1 MISLFKFLSLA
12 SAFSLVGIFLALAF
26 LLDEI
31 EGYFQGSGTKLKR
44 LLPPIAALWLISTI
58 GTFLADL
65 AEIVDRPILEVF
77 SGNLIRSFALQI
89 ILGKVL
95 LINIIA
101 ALIVLFCVPFIK
113 RTGGAVALLLITLIG
128 LLAPYL
134 ENHNASSGHH
144 MLVVGLVIVHVL
156 ALSFWIGGLIALTL
170 MSASARKLAHGRF
183 HHIALWSLATVALT
197 GIVNG
202 WVRLGS
208 LSQIGSN
215 YGLLLL
221 GKSLLLGLIFTIAF
235 KGYKRNLESVNE
247 QSLVRQ
253 LTIEGLLFALTM
265 AMAIILG
272 RTSPPELKNSAAID
286 PILGSVMP
294 QPPTLSRLLLGY
306 EPNGLFL
313 AFLVLLVALYIKGV
327 VVLTRR
333 GDKWPI
339 NRTIFFALGI
349 SVADFA
355 VNGGLGVYSHVAFS
369 FHMVAHMAL
378 ATLAPIG
385 IVLGA
390 PITLA
395 LRTLPIGRTSQE
407 RGVRGFALALLH
419 SRYSRFL
426 TNPIVAMLIFDVSMF
441 ALYFTDL
448 FQWLMSYHFGHF
460 FMAMHFFI
468 AGFLFFAALI
478 GIDPV
483 PNKFPFVARIV
494 VILAAMSIHAFFSI
508 SLMSSSVLVDGG
520 YFAALDRPW
529 WPDLL
534 GDQKTGAAF
543 GWAFGEVPILLALA
557 ATFVQWVRSDSHEA
571 ARLERSSERARA
583 AGVPDEVDRYN
594 EYLKSLEQRE
604 QRDQRE
610 QR

>member
-113 RTGGAVALLLITLIG
+113 RTGGAVALLLITLLG

-144 MLVVGLVIVHVL
+144 MLAVGLVIVHVL

-247 QSLVRQ
+247 QALVRQ

-272 RTSPPELKNSAAID
+272 RTSPPELKNSAAIN

>member
-77 SGNLIRSFALQI
+77 SGNLIRSFALQV

-144 MLVVGLVIVHVL
+144 MLAVGLVIVHVL

-460 FMAMHFFI
+460 FMEMHFFI

-604 QRDQRE
+604 QREQRDQR
-610 QR
+610 

>member
-1 MISLFKFLSLA
+1 MISLFKFLALA
-12 SAFSLVGIFLALAF
+12 SSFSLVGIFLSLAF
-26 LLDEI
+26 LLEEI
-31 EGYFQGSGTKLKR
+31 EGYFQEAGNKLKR
-44 LLPPIAALWLISTI
+44 LLPPIAAIWVLSTI
-58 GTFLADL
+58 GLFLSEL
-65 AEIVDRPILEVF
+65 ALIVNRPLLEVF
-77 SGNLIRSFALQI
+77 NGNLIRSFALQV

-95 LINIIA
+95 LISIIA
-101 ALIVLFCVPFIK
+101 ALVVLVAVNFIK
-113 RTGGAVALLLITLIG
+113 RTGGAVALMVITFLG

-144 MLVVGLVIVHVL
+144 MLAVGLVVVHVL
-156 ALSFWIGGLIALTL
+156 ALALWIGGLIALVMMGTPE
-170 MSASARKLAHGRF
+170 RNRAHPRF
-183 HHIALWSLATVALT
+183 HQIALWSLAAVALT
-197 GIVNG
+197 GALNG
-202 WVRLGS
+202 WIRLGS
-208 LSQIGSN
+208 ISNIGSS

-221 GKSLLLGLIFTIAF
+221 GKSILLMLIFTVAF
-235 KGYKRNLESVNE
+235 TSHRRNKERVHE
-247 QSLVRQ
+247 RSLTRQ
-253 LTIEGLLFALTM
+253 LSIEGVLFVITMSMGIALGQS
-265 AMAIILG
+265 A
-272 RTSPPELKNSAAID
+272 PPQAESDAVIH
-286 PILGSVMP
+286 PILGSPMP
-294 QPPTLSRLLLGY
+294 QAPTLARLLWGY

-313 AFLVLLVALYIKGV
+313 AFLVLLVALYIRGV

-378 ATLAPIG
+378 ATVAPIG

-395 LRTLPIGRTSQE
+395 LRTLPIGRTPQE

-426 TNPIVAMLIFDVSMF
+426 TNPIVAMLIFDGSMF

-448 FQWLMSYHFGHF
+448 FKWLMGYHFGHF
-460 FMAMHFFI
+460 FMEMHFFI
-468 AGFLFFAALI
+468 AGFLFFASLI
-478 GIDPV
+478 GVDPI
-483 PNKFPFVARIV
+483 PNKFPFVGRIV

-520 YFAALDRPW
+520 YFASLGRPW

-534 GDQKTGAAF
+534 GDQRTGAAI

-557 ATFVQWVRSDSHEA
+557 ATFVQWVRSDSNEA
-571 ARLERSSERARA
+571 ARIERNSERARQ
-583 AGVPDEVDRYN
+583 AGVPDEVDKYN
-594 EYLKSLEQRE
+594 EYLKSLDEGNRRDNQR
-604 QRDQRE
+604 
-610 QR
+610 

>member
-31 EGYFQGSGTKLKR
+31 EGYFQDSGTKLKR

-77 SGNLIRSFALQI
+77 DGNLIRSFALQV

-113 RTGGAVALLLITLIG
+113 RTGGAVALLLITLLG

-144 MLVVGLVIVHVL
+144 MLAVGLVIVHVL

-313 AFLVLLVALYIKGV
+313 AFLVLLVAFYIKGL

>member
-31 EGYFQGSGTKLKR
+31 EGYFQDSGIKLKR
-44 LLPPIAALWLISTI
+44 LLPPIAALWSLSTI
-58 GTFLADL
+58 VTFLADL

-77 SGNLIRSFALQI
+77 DGNLIRSFALQVV
-89 ILGKVL
+89 LGKVL

-101 ALIVLFCVPFIK
+101 ALIVLFFVPFIK

-272 RTSPPELKNSAAID
+272 RTSPPELKNSAAIN

-460 FMAMHFFI
+460 FMEMHFFI

-594 EYLKSLEQRE
+594 EYLKSLEQRD
-604 QRDQRE
+604 QRDQR
-610 QR
+610 

>member
-1 MISLFKFLSLA
+1 MISLFKFLALA
-12 SAFSLVGIFLALAF
+12 SSFSLVGIFLSLAF
-26 LLDEI
+26 LLEEI
-31 EGYFQGSGTKLKR
+31 EGYFQEAGNKLKR
-44 LLPPIAALWLISTI
+44 LLPPIAAIWVLSTI
-58 GTFLADL
+58 GLFLSEL
-65 AEIVDRPILEVF
+65 ALIVNRPLLEVF
-77 SGNLIRSFALQI
+77 NGNLIRSFALQV

-95 LINIIA
+95 LISIIA
-101 ALIVLFCVPFIK
+101 ALVVLVAVNFIK
-113 RTGGAVALLLITLIG
+113 RTGGAVALMVITFLG

-144 MLVVGLVIVHVL
+144 MLAVGLVVVHVL
-156 ALSFWIGGLIALTL
+156 ALALWIGGLIALVMMGTPE
-170 MSASARKLAHGRF
+170 RNRAHPRF
-183 HHIALWSLATVALT
+183 HQIALWSLAAVALT
-197 GIVNG
+197 GALNG
-202 WVRLGS
+202 WIRLGS
-208 LSQIGSN
+208 ISNIGSS

-221 GKSLLLGLIFTIAF
+221 GKSILLMLIFTVAF
-235 KGYKRNLESVNE
+235 TSHRRNKERVNE
-247 QSLVRQ
+247 RSLTRQ
-253 LTIEGLLFALTM
+253 LSIEGVLFVITMSMGIALGQI
-265 AMAIILG
+265 A
-272 RTSPPELKNSAAID
+272 PPQAESDAVIH
-286 PILGSVMP
+286 PILGSPMP
-294 QPPTLSRLLLGY
+294 QAPTFARLLWGY

-313 AFLVLLVALYIKGV
+313 AFLVLLVALYIRGV

-378 ATLAPIG
+378 ATVAPIG

-395 LRTLPIGRTSQE
+395 LRTLPIGRTPQE

-426 TNPIVAMLIFDVSMF
+426 TNPIVAMLIFDGSMF

-448 FQWLMSYHFGHF
+448 FKWLMGYHFGHF
-460 FMAMHFFI
+460 FMEMHFFI
-468 AGFLFFAALI
+468 AGFLFFASLI
-478 GIDPV
+478 GVDPI
-483 PNKFPFVARIV
+483 PNKFPFVGRIV

-520 YFAALDRPW
+520 YFASLGRPW

-534 GDQKTGAAF
+534 GDQRTGAAI
-543 GWAFGEVPILLALA
+543 GWAFGEVPILLALT
-557 ATFVQWVRSDSHEA
+557 ATFVQWVRSDSNEA
-571 ARLERSSERARA
+571 ARIERNSERARQ
-583 AGVPDEVDRYN
+583 AGVPDEVDKYN
-594 EYLKSLEQRE
+594 EYLKSLDEGNRRDNQR
-604 QRDQRE
+604 
-610 QR
+610 

>member
-31 EGYFQGSGTKLKR
+31 EGYFQDSGIKLKR
-44 LLPPIAALWLISTI
+44 LLPPIAALWSLSTI
-58 GTFLADL
+58 VTFLADL

-77 SGNLIRSFALQI
+77 DGNLIRSFALQVV
-89 ILGKVL
+89 LGKVL

-101 ALIVLFCVPFIK
+101 ALIVLFFVPFIK

-170 MSASARKLAHGRF
+170 MSATARKLAHGRF

-272 RTSPPELKNSAAID
+272 RTSPPELKNSAAIN

-327 VVLTRR
+327 VVLSRR

-460 FMAMHFFI
+460 FMEMHFFI

-594 EYLKSLEQRE
+594 EYLKSLEQRD
-604 QRDQRE
+604 QRDQR
-610 QR
+610 

>member
-1 MISLFKFLSLA
+1 
-12 SAFSLVGIFLALAF
+12 
-26 LLDEI
+26 
-31 EGYFQGSGTKLKR
+31 
-44 LLPPIAALWLISTI
+44 LISTI

-77 SGNLIRSFALQI
+77 SGNLIRSFALQV

-144 MLVVGLVIVHVL
+144 MLAVGLVIVHVL

-460 FMAMHFFI
+460 FMEMHFFI

-594 EYLKSLEQRE
+594 EYLKSLEQRD
-604 QRDQRE
+604 QRDQR
-610 QR
+610 

>member
-31 EGYFQGSGTKLKR
+31 EGYFQDSGTKLKR

-77 SGNLIRSFALQI
+77 SGNLIRSFALQV

-113 RTGGAVALLLITLIG
+113 RTGGAVALLLITLLG

-144 MLVVGLVIVHVL
+144 MLAVGLVIVHVL

-253 LTIEGLLFALTM
+253 FTIEGLLFALTM

-272 RTSPPELKNSAAID
+272 RTSPPELKNSAAIN

>member
-1 MISLFKFLSLA
+1 MISLFKFLALA
-12 SAFSLVGIFLALAF
+12 SSFSLVGIFLSLAF
-26 LLDEI
+26 LLEEI
-31 EGYFQGSGTKLKR
+31 EGYFQEAGNKLKR
-44 LLPPIAALWLISTI
+44 LLPPIAAIWVLSTI
-58 GTFLADL
+58 GLFLSEL
-65 AEIVDRPILEVF
+65 ALIVNRPLLEVF
-77 SGNLIRSFALQI
+77 NGNLIRSFALQV

-95 LINIIA
+95 LISIIA
-101 ALIVLFCVPFIK
+101 ALVVLVAVNFIK
-113 RTGGAVALLLITLIG
+113 RTGGAVALMVITFLG

-144 MLVVGLVIVHVL
+144 MLAVGLVVVHVL
-156 ALSFWIGGLIALTL
+156 ALALWIGGLIALVMMGTPE
-170 MSASARKLAHGRF
+170 RNRAHPRF
-183 HHIALWSLATVALT
+183 HQIALWSLAAVALT
-197 GIVNG
+197 GALNG
-202 WVRLGS
+202 WIRLGS
-208 LSQIGSN
+208 ISNIGSS

-221 GKSLLLGLIFTIAF
+221 GKSILLMLIFTVAF
-235 KGYKRNLESVNE
+235 TSHRRNKERVNE
-247 QSLVRQ
+247 RSLTRQ
-253 LTIEGLLFALTM
+253 LSIEGVLFVITMSMGIALGQI
-265 AMAIILG
+265 A
-272 RTSPPELKNSAAID
+272 PPQAESDAVIH
-286 PILGSVMP
+286 PILGSPMP
-294 QPPTLSRLLLGY
+294 QAPTLARLLWGY

-313 AFLVLLVALYIKGV
+313 AFLVLLVALYIRGV

-378 ATLAPIG
+378 ATVAPIG

-395 LRTLPIGRTSQE
+395 LRTLPIGRTPQE

-426 TNPIVAMLIFDVSMF
+426 TNPIVAMLIFDGSMF

-448 FQWLMSYHFGHF
+448 FKWLMGYHFGHF
-460 FMAMHFFI
+460 FMEMHFFI
-468 AGFLFFAALI
+468 AGFLFFASLI
-478 GIDPV
+478 GVDPI
-483 PNKFPFVARIV
+483 PNKFPFVGRIV

-520 YFAALDRPW
+520 YFASLGRPW

-534 GDQKTGAAF
+534 GDQRTGAAI

-557 ATFVQWVRSDSHEA
+557 ATFVQWVRSDSNEA
-571 ARLERSSERARA
+571 ARIERNSERARQ
-583 AGVPDEVDRYN
+583 AGVPDEVDKYN
-594 EYLKSLEQRE
+594 EYLKSLDEGNRRDNQR
-604 QRDQRE
+604 
-610 QR
+610 

>member
-44 LLPPIAALWLISTI
+44 LLPPIAALWSISTI

-77 SGNLIRSFALQI
+77 SGNLIRSFALQV

-144 MLVVGLVIVHVL
+144 MLAVGLVIVHVL

-170 MSASARKLAHGRF
+170 MSATARKLAHGRF

-460 FMAMHFFI
+460 FMEMHFFI

-520 YFAALDRPW
+520 YFAGLDRPW
-529 WPDLL
+529 WPDRL

-594 EYLKSLEQRE
+594 EYLKSLEQRD
-604 QRDQRE
+604 QRDQRD

>member
-44 LLPPIAALWLISTI
+44 LLPPIAALWSISTI

-77 SGNLIRSFALQI
+77 NGNLIRSFALQV

-144 MLVVGLVIVHVL
+144 MLAVGLVIVHVL

-286 PILGSVMP
+286 PILGSAMP

-327 VVLTRR
+327 VVLSRR

-460 FMAMHFFI
+460 FMEMHFFI

-594 EYLKSLEQRE
+594 EYLKSLEQRD
-604 QRDQRE
+604 QRDQR
-610 QR
+610 

>member
-1 MISLFKFLSLA
+1 MISLFKFLALA
-12 SAFSLVGIFLALAF
+12 SSFSLVGIFLSLAF
-26 LLDEI
+26 LLEEI
-31 EGYFQGSGTKLKR
+31 EGYFQEAGNKLKR
-44 LLPPIAALWLISTI
+44 LLPPIAAIWVLSTI
-58 GTFLADL
+58 GLFLSEL
-65 AEIVDRPILEVF
+65 ALIVNRPLLEVF
-77 SGNLIRSFALQI
+77 NGNLIRSFALQV

-95 LINIIA
+95 LISIIA
-101 ALIVLFCVPFIK
+101 ALVVLVAVNFIK
-113 RTGGAVALLLITLIG
+113 RTGGAVALMVITFLG

-144 MLVVGLVIVHVL
+144 MLAVGLVVVHVL
-156 ALSFWIGGLIALTL
+156 ALALWIGGLIALVMMGTPE
-170 MSASARKLAHGRF
+170 RNRAHPRF
-183 HHIALWSLATVALT
+183 HQIALWSLAAVALT
-197 GIVNG
+197 GALNG
-202 WVRLGS
+202 WIRLGS
-208 LSQIGSN
+208 ISNIGSS

-221 GKSLLLGLIFTIAF
+221 GKSILLMLIFTVAF
-235 KGYKRNLESVNE
+235 TSHRRNKERVNE
-247 QSLVRQ
+247 RSLTRQ
-253 LTIEGLLFALTM
+253 LSIEGVLFVITMSMGIALGQI
-265 AMAIILG
+265 A
-272 RTSPPELKNSAAID
+272 PPQAESDAVIH
-286 PILGSVMP
+286 PILGSPMP
-294 QPPTLSRLLLGY
+294 QAPTFARLLWGY

-313 AFLVLLVALYIKGV
+313 AFLVLLVALYIRGV

-378 ATLAPIG
+378 ATVAPIG

-395 LRTLPIGRTSQE
+395 LRTLPIGRTPQE
-407 RGVRGFALALLH
+407 RGVRGIALALLH

-426 TNPIVAMLIFDVSMF
+426 TNPIVAMLIFDGSMF

-448 FQWLMSYHFGHF
+448 FKWLMGYHFGHF
-460 FMAMHFFI
+460 FMEMHFFI
-468 AGFLFFAALI
+468 AGFLFFASLI
-478 GIDPV
+478 GVDPI
-483 PNKFPFVARIV
+483 PNKFPFVGRIV

-520 YFAALDRPW
+520 YFASLGRPW

-534 GDQKTGAAF
+534 GDQRTGAAI

-557 ATFVQWVRSDSHEA
+557 ATFVQWVRSDSNEA
-571 ARLERSSERARA
+571 ARIERNSERARQ
-583 AGVPDEVDRYN
+583 AGVPDEVDKYN
-594 EYLKSLEQRE
+594 EYLKSLDEGNRRDNQR
-604 QRDQRE
+604 
-610 QR
+610 

>member
-1 MISLFKFLSLA
+1 MISLFKFLALA
-12 SAFSLVGIFLALAF
+12 SSFSLVGIFLSLAF
-26 LLDEI
+26 LLEEI
-31 EGYFQGSGTKLKR
+31 EGYFEEAGNKLKR
-44 LLPPIAALWLISTI
+44 LLPPIAAIWVLSTI
-58 GTFLADL
+58 GLFLSEL
-65 AEIVDRPILEVF
+65 ALIVNRPLLEVF
-77 SGNLIRSFALQI
+77 NGNLIRSFALQV

-95 LINIIA
+95 LISIIA
-101 ALIVLFCVPFIK
+101 ALVVLVAVNFIK
-113 RTGGAVALLLITLIG
+113 RTGGAVALMVITFLG

-144 MLVVGLVIVHVL
+144 MLAVGLVVVHVL
-156 ALSFWIGGLIALTL
+156 ALALWIGGLIALVMMGTL
-170 MSASARKLAHGRF
+170 ERNRAHPRF
-183 HHIALWSLATVALT
+183 HQIALWSLAAVALT
-197 GIVNG
+197 GALNG
-202 WVRLGS
+202 WIRLGS
-208 LSQIGSN
+208 ISNIGSS

-221 GKSLLLGLIFTIAF
+221 GKSILLMLIFTVAF
-235 KGYKRNLESVNE
+235 TSHRRNKERVHE
-247 QSLVRQ
+247 RSLTRQ
-253 LTIEGLLFALTM
+253 LSIEGVLFVITMSMGIALGQI
-265 AMAIILG
+265 A
-272 RTSPPELKNSAAID
+272 PPQAESDAVIH
-286 PILGSVMP
+286 PILGSPMP
-294 QPPTLSRLLLGY
+294 QAPTLARLLWGY

-313 AFLVLLVALYIKGV
+313 AFLVLLVALYIRGV

-378 ATLAPIG
+378 ATVAPIG

-395 LRTLPIGRTSQE
+395 LRTLPIGRTPQE

-426 TNPIVAMLIFDVSMF
+426 TNPIVAMLIFDGSMF

-448 FQWLMSYHFGHF
+448 FKWLMGYHFGHF
-460 FMAMHFFI
+460 FMEMHFFI
-468 AGFLFFAALI
+468 AGFLFFASLI
-478 GIDPV
+478 GVDPI
-483 PNKFPFVARIV
+483 PNKFPFVGRIV

-520 YFAALDRPW
+520 YFASLGRPW

-534 GDQKTGAAF
+534 GDQRTGAAI

-557 ATFVQWVRSDSHEA
+557 ATFVQWVRSDSNEA
-571 ARLERSSERARA
+571 ARIERNSERARQ
-583 AGVPDEVDRYN
+583 AGVPDEVDKYN
-594 EYLKSLEQRE
+594 EYLKSLDEGNRRDNQR
-604 QRDQRE
+604 
-610 QR
+610 

>member
-31 EGYFQGSGTKLKR
+31 EGYFQDSGTKLKR

-77 SGNLIRSFALQI
+77 SGNLIRSFALQVV
-89 ILGKVL
+89 LGKVL

-113 RTGGAVALLLITLIG
+113 RTGGAVALLLITLLG

-144 MLVVGLVIVHVL
+144 MLAVGLVIVHVL

-460 FMAMHFFI
+460 FMEMHFFI

-594 EYLKSLEQRE
+594 EYLKSLEQRD
-604 QRDQRE
+604 QRDQR
-610 QR
+610 

>member
-31 EGYFQGSGTKLKR
+31 EGYFQGSGIKLRR
-44 LLPPIAALWLISTI
+44 LLPPIAALWSISTI
-58 GTFLADL
+58 STFLADL

-77 SGNLIRSFALQI
+77 SGNLIRSFALQV

-144 MLVVGLVIVHVL
+144 MLAVGLVIVHVL

-202 WVRLGS
+202 WIRLGS

-286 PILGSVMP
+286 PILGSVIP

-385 IVLGA
+385 VVLGA

-419 SRYSRFL
+419 SRYCCHVNF
-426 TNPIVAMLIFDVSMF
+426 
-441 ALYFTDL
+441 
-448 FQWLMSYHFGHF
+448 
-460 FMAMHFFI
+460 
-468 AGFLFFAALI
+468 
-478 GIDPV
+478 
-483 PNKFPFVARIV
+483 
-494 VILAAMSIHAFFSI
+494 
-508 SLMSSSVLVDGG
+508 
-520 YFAALDRPW
+520 
-529 WPDLL
+529 
-534 GDQKTGAAF
+534 
-543 GWAFGEVPILLALA
+543 
-557 ATFVQWVRSDSHEA
+557 
-571 ARLERSSERARA
+571 
-583 AGVPDEVDRYN
+583 
-594 EYLKSLEQRE
+594 
-604 QRDQRE
+604 
-610 QR
+610 